1 MGLSPETFWALPR
14 APRHYRHPR
23 PARACI
29 HPRIEEVRRAGYSP
43 VVPRRYRIRARFSN
57 VTARRDEGGVGVRL
71 LFRPLSGSLGVDGVD
86 DYADLGP
93 TLTPSAVRGLGKV
106 LRILRAAR
114 IATPPEPLDLVGRE
128 TAAARLLARA
138 VGTALRLELRP
149 RVRRRVRVWTDRGVE
164 TLDDVLE
171 VRELEDAYLVH
182 RRNARFP
189 VRFERA
195 SVIRHSTET
204 EHWHEVLEIER
215 A

>member
-1 MGLSPETFWALPR
+1 M
-14 APRHYRHPR
+14 
-23 PARACI
+23 
-29 HPRIEEVRRAGYSP
+29 
-43 VVPRRYRIRARFSN
+43 PRRYRIRARFSN

-71 LFRPLSGSLGVDGVD
+71 LFRPLTGSLGVDGVD

-128 TAAARLLARA
+128 AAAAHLLARA

-149 RVRRRVRVWTDRGVE
+149 RVRRRVRVWTDQGVE

-182 RRNARFP
+182 HRHARFP
-189 VRFERA
+189 VRFDRA
-195 SVIRHSTET
+195 SVVRHHRST
-204 EHWHEVLEIER
+204 EHWHEILDIER
-215 A
+215 V

>member
-1 MGLSPETFWALPR
+1 M
-14 APRHYRHPR
+14 
-23 PARACI
+23 
-29 HPRIEEVRRAGYSP
+29 
-43 VVPRRYRIRARFSN
+43 PRRYRIRARFSN
-57 VTARRDEGGVGVRL
+57 ATARRADGGVGVQLR
-71 LFRPLSGSLGVDGVD
+71 FRPLSGSLGVDSVD

-93 TLTPSAVRGLGKV
+93 ALTPSAVRGLGKV

-114 IATPPEPLDLVGRE
+114 IATPAEPLDLIGHE
-128 TAAARLLARA
+128 TAAAHLLARA

-149 RVRRRVRVWTDRGVE
+149 RVRRRVRIWTDRGVE

-182 RRNARFP
+182 RRHARFP
-189 VRFERA
+189 VRFDRA
-195 SVIRHSTET
+195 SVIRHHTET